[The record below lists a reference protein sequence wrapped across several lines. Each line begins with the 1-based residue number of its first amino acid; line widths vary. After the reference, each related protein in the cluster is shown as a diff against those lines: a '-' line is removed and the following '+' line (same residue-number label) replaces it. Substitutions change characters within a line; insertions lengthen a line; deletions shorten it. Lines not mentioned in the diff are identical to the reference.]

1 VPVTM
6 LFARGERAS
15 VVANVII
22 AVGAASALVG
32 IVQYAAMGYDDL
44 NHRPKGLLGHY
55 MTYSGVLM
63 LVSCV
68 AIAHVIFHRREW
80 IWPAVAVPALL
91 AAVAFSASRNTWF
104 GGVLAVSAI
113 VAVKNWKWLALIPP
127 VLAASLALAPSDIRQ
142 RAWSAFDPNDPTRR
156 DRMAMLESGRLMI
169 ADHPLLGVGPNMVE
183 QAYLT
188 KYRTP
193 DAVDPPD
200 QPGKPG
206 AGRSHL
212 HNVPVQ
218 LAAERGLPALAAWLW
233 FVVVALRD
241 LYRLLRRATQ
251 VSEKALAAAG
261 LAVVVAMLAAGLFE
275 HNFGDSEVLL
285 LFLGI
290 ITLPFAAASG
300 LQGDR
305 KSVAS

>member
-1 VPVTM
+1 
-6 LFARGERAS
+6 
-15 VVANVII
+15 
-22 AVGAASALVG
+22 
-32 IVQYAAMGYDDL
+32 
-44 NHRPKGLLGHY
+44 
-55 MTYSGVLM
+55 
-63 LVSCV
+63 
-68 AIAHVIFHRREW
+68 
-80 IWPAVAVPALL
+80 
-91 AAVAFSASRNTWF
+91 
-104 GGVLAVSAI
+104 
-113 VAVKNWKWLALIPP
+113 
-127 VLAASLALAPSDIRQ
+127 
-142 RAWSAFDPNDPTRR
+142 
-156 DRMAMLESGRLMI
+156 MAMLESGKLMI

-183 QAYLT
+183 TAYLE

-206 AGRSHL
+206 KGRSHL

-241 LYRLLRRATQ
+241 LYRLVRRSTQ

-300 LQGDR
+300 LQRDR